1 MLRLAEIAKDDGSFI
16 EQQALHLWNE
26 VTRQEDNSI
35 RLDKRKVGD
44 LPIALQRQLLRLAVT
59 KILGDIRDIE
69 AVHIEALRNLLGKS
83 VGKRISLPHGI
94 VCWSEY
100 NEVVIASVTSSPLKG
115 EDEAAPK
122 KQSQVL
128 PFPPC
133 PFPPFPV
140 ILSGAKNL
148 IPLKIPGETILPGW
162 KVTASIVY
170 EQMTPLSSQA
180 QENVGEGLVPSL
192 VAEFD
197 LHQTGTE
204 LFVRHRQ
211 SGDRFQP
218 LGMDMPKKIQRFMV
232 DAKIPLRWREHIPIV
247 CSPQQII
254 WVVGWRIDDRVKVTE
269 ATREILRLEF
279 IRSS

>member
-26 VTRQEDNSI
+26 VTRQEDNAI

-197 LHQTGTE
+197 LHKTGTE
-204 LFVRHRQ
+204 LFVRQRQ
-211 SGDRFQP
+211 PGDRFQP